1 MVDVLEMETQSDVVK
16 TLKILYDAGDQIAK
30 MLTDSCYY
38 AHYTVTSCR
47 WEMDDITIDDSD
59 GSCAVKFVSRN
70 DDVYRWFADLDRMLD
85 PKYVQSELQTVREL
99 TDRYK
104 AKLDETRITAAE
116 TALAGIERRERM
128 ELERLQSK
136 YGTQV

>member
-1 MVDVLEMETQSDVVK
+1 MVDVLEIETQSDVVK

-47 WEMDDITIDDSD
+47 WEMDGVTIDDSD
-59 GSCAVKFVSRN
+59 GCCAMKFVSREDN
-70 DDVYRWFADLDRMLD
+70 VYRWFAELDRMLD
-85 PKYVQSELQTVREL
+85 PEYVQSELQTVREL

-104 AKLDETRITAAE
+104 AKLDETRRTAAE